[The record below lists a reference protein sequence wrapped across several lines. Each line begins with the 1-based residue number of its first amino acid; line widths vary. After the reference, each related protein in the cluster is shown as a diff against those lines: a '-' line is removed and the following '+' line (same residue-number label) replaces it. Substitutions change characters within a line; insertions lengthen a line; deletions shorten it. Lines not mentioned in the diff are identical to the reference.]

1 MTDGKKDKK
10 NKEKEKPQNS
20 STEKEGK
27 KENASRRTHSL
38 QLDITPSTYLSWS
51 FHSRPCPD
59 LFSLAADFKTHE
71 PRKII
76 GVRDT
81 GSSLQFRLMWNPNLG
96 EESSRIVSWHS
107 NSELRK
113 ETPQLVCLSAKFHS
127 GICTIAS
134 SKILISFFSSF
145 YRQLLDF
152 YEEHLTFE
160 DRSK

>member
-1 MTDGKKDKK
+1 MLSDGEKDKK
-10 NKEKEKPQNS
+10 NKEKEKEKPQTL

-38 QLDITPSTYLSWS
+38 QLDITPN
-51 FHSRPCPD
+51 
-59 LFSLAADFKTHE
+59 FKTHE

-113 ETPQLVCLSAKFHS
+113 ETPQL
-127 GICTIAS
+127 
-134 SKILISFFSSF
+134 
-145 YRQLLDF
+145 LLDF